1 MWSENSTNFISS
13 QVGIIEKY
21 AVASTMRRMSEQ
33 KPAYP
38 SRTADQFVIRLPD
51 GMRDRLKEAAH
62 ANGRSMN
69 SEIVSRLQSTLDSD
83 VSVKVDMSDDPTLA
97 DEVAALVVKRLAQK
111 PDVLAKLVLDL
122 GLEAQKEASPELKS
136 MGPDLKSLA
145 PDLKG
150 ATPDRK
156 IASPEHKR
164 KIRFR

>member
-1 MWSENSTNFISS
+1 
-13 QVGIIEKY
+13 
-21 AVASTMRRMSEQ
+21 MSEQ
-33 KPAYP
+33 KTVYP

-136 MGPDLKSLA
+136 MGPDLKSLD

-150 ATPDRK
+150 ESIDRK
-156 IASPEHKR
+156 IENIDRKSKFGFNPED
-164 KIRFR
+164 